1 MLRKASVLW
10 GLAVLLSLLFPLK
23 AVLRQT
29 GVDPLALRLQGL
41 DLAGLCAVLAMV
53 PAIVLCRDGQLER
66 RIPSWNVWVVLL
78 ALFSL
83 LFLLLHVS
91 WSLAL
96 VTDYVREVLAPGGAM
111 PLPVSHRTVV
121 HGAELA
127 ARLGVL
133 VCMVGVLVN
142 LHAVPDPDAPVR
154 KRRSRK

>member
-23 AVLRQT
+23 TVLRQS
-29 GVDPLALRLQGL
+29 GVDPLALQLQGL

-53 PAIVLCRDGQLER
+53 PSIVLCRDGQLER

-78 ALFSL
+78 ALFSV
-83 LFLLLHVS
+83 LFLVLHVS
-91 WSLAL
+91 WSLEL
-96 VTDYVREVLAPGGAM
+96 VTAYVRETIAPNGSM
-111 PLPVSHRTVV
+111 PLPVSYHLVV

-133 VCMVGVLVN
+133 VCLVGVLVN
-142 LHAVPDPDAPVR
+142 LHAVPAEEAPVR
-154 KRRSRK
+154 RRRSRK

>member
-1 MLRKASVLW
+1 MLRKGFVLW

-23 AVLRQT
+23 AVLRQS

-53 PAIVLCRDGQLER
+53 PAMVLCRDGQLER
-66 RIPSWNVWVVLL
+66 RIPSWNVWVALL

-91 WSLAL
+91 WSLELITA
-96 VTDYVREVLAPGGAM
+96 TVRDAVAPDGAM
-111 PLPVSHRTVV
+111 HLPVSHRVLM